1 MRPFRSF
8 LLLLIFLTCFTGLY
22 YVIPLNIPLPVIED
36 FIPSFST
43 ILPVSGD
50 TVTVITEDTGSLQD
64 AEVNHNA
71 ARTEQA
77 DTTFIPAAD
86 SIIPQPSFPQILSMH
101 FDSLRKSGSQIRI
114 MYYGDSQIEGDR
126 ITSYLRQTLREQYGG
141 SGPGLLLPLMPVMYT
156 RSVFV
161 KTSSNWKRY
170 NYLSYKNK
178 ETDTRS
184 MGPLMAFCRYLPSGK
199 VSSKIEEASV
209 RIIPSQY
216 ADSLVSTYERLK
228 LLYRNREGR
237 VNIKISSAGKELL
250 SDTLGRGDFTQQFI
264 CDLKN
269 SRDVRITFSGKS
281 SPDIFGISIESD
293 TGLVVDNIPQRGS
306 AGLEFTMVD
315 KKNLQENLKFLA
327 PDLFVLHYGLNI
339 VRNVRKEYN
348 FYEEGLCRQIRLLK
362 EISPQ
367 TPVLVMSLTDMA
379 YLQADSIRSFTNI
392 PDIITAQRLAA
403 EKSGAGFWDSRQAM
417 GGEHSIILWA
427 GKKSPLA
434 QKDLVHFTYPGA
446 DTLSKLLVHSIFS
459 WKDTSAKEPVAE
471 MDTVAIPQ
479 KIVPLS
485 DTIAVKAVENRGVLR
500 TLATGL
506 LSYDPGNPFIFTTPG
521 FWLFLLVVL
530 AGYSLVYRK
539 LKLRNL
545 YLLIIS
551 LYFYFKT
558 GGLFLFLLIFVTV
571 VDYTCAILINRA
583 VTKPKKR
590 FFLILSLASNLGLL
604 AYFKYAA
611 FITDS
616 VNSLLGTQI
625 QVFDILSS
633 LSNAALGT
641 SFDTSFIIL
650 PVGISFFTFQSL
662 SYTMDVYRKRMEPVR
677 NIIDFGFY
685 VSFFPHLVA
694 GPIVR
699 ASVFIPQVYQEYSL
713 SKREFSHSLFM
724 ISKGLI
730 KKIIISN
737 FIALNFVDRVFDAP
751 SIYSGFEN
759 LMAVYGYGLQIY
771 CDFSGYTDIAIGVA
785 LILGFRL
792 PINFN
797 SPYKAVSITDFWR
810 RWHISLS
817 QWLKDYLY
825 ISLGGNRK
833 GKIRTY
839 FNLMITMLLGGLWHG
854 ASLRYIIWGGLH
866 GLGLVADRIWSQ
878 IFKRAGKPGWIIKT
892 AGIILTFHFVNF
904 CWIFFR
910 AESMDN
916 ASAMM
921 KQIINSFSPG
931 SWTTVLPAYFSVF
944 LVILTGYLIH
954 YLPERIKESYRG
966 LFIRVPLP
974 VQLAFIFVVGLLLFQ
989 MRTTEV
995 MPFIYFRF

>member
-8 LLLLIFLTCFTGLY
+8 LLLLIFLSCFTGLY
-22 YVIPLNIPLPVIED
+22 YIIPGNIPFPRIED
-36 FIPSFST
+36 FVPSFST
-43 ILPVSGD
+43 LFPATGD
-50 TVTVITEDTGSLQD
+50 TVTIITEDSSPRPAGDFNLDTV
-64 AEVNHNA
+64 EVNLV
-71 ARTEQA
+71 
-77 DTTFIPAAD
+77 DTSFVAAAD
-86 SIIPQPSFPQILSMH
+86 SLIPAPSFPQILSMH
-101 FDSLRKSGSQIRI
+101 FDSLRRSGSQIRI

-126 ITSYLRQTLREQYGG
+126 ITSFLRQTLREQYGG

-156 RSVFV
+156 KSVSV
-161 KTSSNWKRY
+161 KSSSNWKRY
-170 NYLSYKNK
+170 NYLSYSNR
-178 ETDTRS
+178 ETDTKS
-184 MGPLMAFCRYLPSGK
+184 MGPMMAFCRYLPTGK
-199 VSSKIEEASV
+199 VSPVNEEAYV
-209 RIIPSQY
+209 RIVPSVY
-216 ADSLVSTYERLK
+216 ADSSVRSYEKLR
-228 LLYRNREGR
+228 LLYRNREGK
-237 VNIKISSAGKELL
+237 VTIKISSGGKDII
-250 SDTLGRGDFTQQFI
+250 SDTLGRGEITQQYI
-264 CDLKN
+264 CNLHNSNDL
-269 SRDVRITFSGKS
+269 RITFSGKC
-281 SPDIFGISIESD
+281 SPDIFGISLESD
-293 TGLVVDNIPQRGS
+293 TGLIVDNIPQRGS

-315 KKNLQENLKFLA
+315 KSNLQENYEFLS

-348 FYEEGLCRQIRLLK
+348 YYEEGLCRQIRLLK
-362 EISPQ
+362 ELSPQ
-367 TPVLVMSLTDMA
+367 TPVLIMSLTDMA
-379 YLQADSIRSFTNI
+379 YSETDSVRSFNNI
-392 PDIITAQRLAA
+392 PDIISAQRNAA
-403 EKSGAGFWDSRQAM
+403 EKSGAGFWDSRKAM

-427 GKKSPLA
+427 AKKSPLA

-446 DTLSKLLVHSIFS
+446 DTLSKLLVNGMFS
-459 WKDTSAKEPVAE
+459 WKDTSAKEPVSKL
-471 MDTVAIPQ
+471 DTV
-479 KIVPLS
+479 
-485 DTIAVKAVENRGVLR
+485 TIARLILPPKDSLGLKEVRKPGILSSAV
-500 TLATGL
+500 TGL
-506 LSYDPGNPFIFTTPG
+506 LSYDPDNPFIFTTPG

-539 LKLRNL
+539 LKLRNI
-545 YLLIIS
+545 YLFIIS

-571 VDYTCAILINRA
+571 ADYTCAILINRA
-583 VTKPKKR
+583 GTKPMKR
-590 FFLILSLASNLGLL
+590 FYLILSLVSNLGLL

-616 VNSLLGTQI
+616 LNSLFGTQI

-633 LSNAALGT
+633 LSNSALGT

-662 SYTMDVYRKRMEPVR
+662 SYTMDVYRNRMEPVR

-699 ASVFIPQVYQEYSL
+699 ASVFIPQVYQEYNL

-751 SIYSGFEN
+751 AMYSGFEN
-759 LMAVYGYGLQIY
+759 LIAVYGYGLQIY

-797 SPYKAVSITDFWR
+797 SPYKAASITDFWR

-839 FNLMITMLLGGLWHG
+839 FNLMVTMLLGGLWHG

-866 GLGLVADRIWSQ
+866 GLGLVADRIFSL
-878 IFKRAGKPGWIIKT
+878 IFKRPGKPGWIIKT

-910 AESMDN
+910 SESIDN
-916 ASAMM
+916 ATTMM
-921 KQIINSFSPG
+921 TQMIRSFSPG
-931 SWTTVLPAYFSVF
+931 SWPSVLPAYFPVF
-944 LVILTGYLIH
+944 LVILTGYIIH